1 MWAGDTV
8 EGSQQAGG
16 RQTDSGPHSYCGVAS
31 PSSPGASWL
40 PALPSLSTN
49 RARNTVL
56 VDQEAC

>member
-31 PSSPGASWL
+31 PSSPGGQLASCS
-40 PALPSLSTN
+40 A
-49 RARNTVL
+49 VL
-56 VDQEAC
+56 EHEQGAKHGSC